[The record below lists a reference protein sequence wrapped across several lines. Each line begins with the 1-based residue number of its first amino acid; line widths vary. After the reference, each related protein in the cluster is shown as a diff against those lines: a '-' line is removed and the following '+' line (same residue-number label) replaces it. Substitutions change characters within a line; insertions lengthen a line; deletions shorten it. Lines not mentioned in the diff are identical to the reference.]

1 MNVVN
6 IEDMRLAAKRKL
18 PRAVFD
24 FLDGG
29 ALDELTLRANRE
41 DFRRLVFRPR
51 VLRDVSR
58 RNLETDIFGAR
69 YKLPLVL
76 GPVGSLG
83 LMARQGEMLVAR
95 AARALGIPMCLST
108 ASVCSIE
115 EVQSASHQPFWFQLY
130 VGKERDTAQALIERA
145 ARAACPVLVFTVD
158 QSTNSKRE
166 RDARNGLT
174 FPMRITA
181 ANVLDMAWHWK
192 WVFSVLL
199 GPPLDLGNYRPPG
212 ERSRNVLT
220 FPQRAAKTQ
229 DASKTWNE
237 VDWVRS
243 LWKGPLVIKGL
254 LTPEDARRALDHGAD
269 GIVVSNHG
277 GVILDGNPSTISVLP
292 GIVQAV
298 GGRAK
303 VFIDGGIR
311 RGQEVAKALALGADA
326 CFIGRAYAYGLAADG
341 ERGVV
346 RAIRILEA
354 EMMATLGLLGLNT
367 LGELNS
373 NALMR
378 ENPQNIQNN

>member
-1 MNVVN
+1 MKHVVN
-6 IEDMRLAAKRKL
+6 IEDMRLAARRNL

-41 DFRRLVFRPR
+41 DFHRLFFRPR
-51 VLRDVSR
+51 ILRDVSR
-58 RNLETDIFGAR
+58 RNLETDIFGTT

-76 GPVGSLG
+76 GPIGSLG
-83 LMARQGEMLVAR
+83 LLARQGEQWVAR
-95 AARALGIPMCLST
+95 AAQALGIPMCLST

-115 EVQSASHQPFWFQLY
+115 EVRSASSQPFWFQLY
-130 VGKERDTAQALIERA
+130 VGKERDTAQGLIERA

-174 FPMRITA
+174 FPMKITA
-181 ANVLDMAWHWK
+181 ANALDMLWHWR
-192 WVFSVLL
+192 WMTSVLL

-212 ERSRNVLT
+212 ARTRNVLT

-229 DASKTWNE
+229 DASKTWKE

-277 GVILDGNPSTISVLP
+277 GVILDGNPSTISALP
-292 GIVQAV
+292 GVVEAV
-298 GGRAK
+298 AGRAK

-311 RGQEVAKALALGADA
+311 RGQDVLKAMALGADA
-326 CFIGRAYAYGLAADG
+326 CFVGRAYAYGLAAG
-341 ERGVV
+341 GGPGVE

-354 EMMATLGLLGLNT
+354 EMMATLGLIGLNT
-367 LGELNS
+367 PAELS
-373 NALMR
+373 RDALMR
-378 ENPQNIQNN
+378 KTTPII